1 MAETTFVGESGPEV
15 IHFCD
20 ADRIKRTGIAV
31 VVDTSKATALVRR
44 MRSIL
49 AKGTELGLP
58 EDYLKEQ
65 AQLFEEIIHIIPKAV
80 EVFAQLGDAISNKSD
95 RLSA

>member
-1 MAETTFVGESGPEV
+1 MAETTFVGESGSEI

-31 VVDTSKATALVRR
+31 VVDTSKATDLVRR
-44 MRSIL
+44 MRSII
-49 AKGTELGLP
+49 ASGTKLGLP
-58 EDYLKEQ
+58 EDYIKEQ
-65 AQLFEEIIHIIPKAV
+65 SQLFEEIIHVIPKAV
-80 EVFAQLGDAISNKSD
+80 EVFAQFGDAISNKSD